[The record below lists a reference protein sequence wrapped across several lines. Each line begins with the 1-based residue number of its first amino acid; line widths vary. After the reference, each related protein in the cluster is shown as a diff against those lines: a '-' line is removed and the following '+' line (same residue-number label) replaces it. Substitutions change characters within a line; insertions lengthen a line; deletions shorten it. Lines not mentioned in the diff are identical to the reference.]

1 MDVFT
6 RGAVGKDCPAAR
18 PPGISHPRCGQPLR
32 TRGRP
37 PARRTGRRRVRGD
50 PIRPDRWGSS
60 IGISRAKPMGPFP
73 LALQHRGSCP
83 DGGVPGWD
91 DRGQARPQADE
102 ATRRSQAI
110 GAHFPGRATDVAAGL
125 AARLAA
131 RFQPGFAGDFP
142 PRRDS
147 QASGRSGIRRC
158 RRATATEGNRG
169 SPTSTPR
176 SSRSMRSAGL
186 GSGSTRIATADRP
199 GCPDGQLGKHC
210 CGWENEPGLVGIPY
224 LTGIMGNTSYH
235 TIPSRTAS

>member
-50 PIRPDRWGSS
+50 PIQPDREGGS
-60 IGISRAKPMGPFP
+60 IWISRAKPMGLFP
-73 LALQHRGSCP
+73 LVQLHRGSCP
-83 DGGVPGWD
+83 DAGVPRGD
-91 DRGQARPQADE
+91 NPGQARPRAQK

-110 GAHFPGRATDVAAGL
+110 GAHFPRRATEVAADI
-125 AARLAA
+125 AACWAA
-131 RFQPGFAGDFP
+131 RFQPGFPGDFP

-147 QASGRSGIRRC
+147 QASGRSGNGRC
-158 RRATATEGNRG
+158 HGATATEGNRG

-176 SSRSMRSAGL
+176 SGRSMRSAGL
-186 GSGSTRIATADRP
+186 GSGSTRSATADRP
-199 GCPDGQLGKHC
+199 GCANGQLGKHC
-210 CGWENEPGLVGIPY
+210 CDRENEPGLVGIPY
-224 LTGIMGNTSYH
+224 LTGIMENTSYH